1 MTGAIVVAARD
12 YVESNAVA
20 EEQGAV
26 DFTENI
32 VNPNAEN
39 GTEGWTVS
47 LGEGSGGSIKV
58 LNGEPFTD
66 AAGSSTHSYF
76 DGGNWDANA
85 WDVTFSQDVTLP
97 SGEYLLTATA
107 RASQDLT
114 NFTLFAGNDTKE
126 MTHIGASGGIFNRG
140 WNDNFVVFNVHE
152 DNTAAKIGV
161 RGIATTQHEWMSFT
175 RFRLVRLGEA
185 NIINGIQTENLD
197 NATIYSVNGQVV
209 RTNATT
215 TKGLAKG
222 VYVVNGKKVVVK

>member
-66 AAGSSTHSYF
+66 AASSSTHSYF

-85 WDVTFSQDVTLP
+85 WDVSVSQEVTLP
-97 SGEYLLTATA
+97 SGEYLLTVTS
-107 RASQDLT
+107 RASSDMASFQ
-114 NFTLFAGNDTKE
+114 LFANDESVEMKHVGNVGELFD
-126 MTHIGASGGIFNRG
+126 RG
-140 WNDNFVVFNVHE
+140 WNDCFLVFNVHE
-152 DNTAAKIGV
+152 DNAPVAIGV
-161 RGIATTQHEWMSFT
+161 QGVADVQHQWMSFT
-175 RFRLVRLGEA
+175 RFRLVRLGDA